1 MTSER
6 PPAASVDSV
15 REELRRLG
23 YFESGLDRFVLG
35 GARPSSSLAAAWRVA
50 WRTGVAGGGV
60 FGIALTL
67 LAVSL
72 EPQGSID
79 ASDLALLFVYLGSI
93 AFAITT
99 LVTLGLGLLTATLAR
114 GAWGRR
120 STLLPRI
127 VSAALA
133 GSGALYLVFWWRSHG
148 AVAAPLTQAIFL
160 LIGAA
165 VSGLLGR
172 FGALASVAVLSAA
185 GAVDR
190 VPEAALSRRHLLPL
204 FLLCAAVLVG
214 SLAMARQLEARAS
227 ETPDFAVVPTGL
239 RVRVVGIDGFER
251 RMAEQMIA
259 RGEAPHLAALLERGA
274 RATLRAEPE
283 QVPAIVWTTIATGRG
298 PEAHGIRSAGTRRLP
313 GMTAAVPIEAGRLA
327 TAFARATEL
336 VRLTRQAPPSA
347 PLRGAKTF
355 WNVASE
361 KGLRVGV
368 VNWWATWPAD
378 PVNGFLVSDRAFLK
392 LEKSGANE
400 SDVHPEA
407 AFLKL
412 RPLAAAGAPTRP
424 QQLDLFHSRALGE
437 LSRDAP
443 PDLEAV
449 YLNGLDV
456 FTMQTL
462 RATSANVADLD
473 ARLQSVREYYRFLD
487 EQLGRLAEGVG
498 PTQVLVLVGDP
509 GRFARRA
516 DKDAA
521 GLLLIAG
528 GPVVAQ
534 ELPAVSERDLAPTA
548 LHLVGVPASRELAG
562 RVIEQAFDPGFRKL
576 HPVRF
581 VDGYGRR
588 PRSRPAE
595 SAFDKDV
602 LEELRSLGY
611 IQ

>member
-6 PPAASVDSV
+6 PPAASVESV

-23 YFESGLDRFVLG
+23 YFESRIDRFVLG
-35 GARPSSSLAAAWRVA
+35 GARASSSRTAAWRVA

-79 ASDLALLFVYLGSI
+79 ASDLALLFVYLGAI

-99 LVTLGLGLLTATLAR
+99 LVTLLLGLLTPTLAR
-114 GAWGRR
+114 GALGRS

-148 AVAAPLTQAIFL
+148 AVAAPATQAIFL

-190 VPEAALSRRHLLPL
+190 VPEAALSRRHVLPL
-204 FLLCAAVLVG
+204 FLLCATVLVG
-214 SLAMARQLEARAS
+214 SLAMARQLEARATA
-227 ETPDFAVVPTGL
+227 TPDFAVVPTGL
-239 RVRVVGIDGFER
+239 RVRLVGIDGFER

-298 PEAHGIRSAGTRRLP
+298 PEAHGIRSAGMRRLP
-313 GMTAAVPIEAGRLA
+313 GMTAAVPLEAGRLT

-400 SDVHPEA
+400 GDVHPEA
-407 AFLKL
+407 AFLEL
-412 RPLAAAGAPTRP
+412 RSLGTAGATTRP
-424 QQLDLFHSRALGE
+424 QQLDLFNSRALRE

-443 PDLEAV
+443 PDLEAI

-456 FTMQTL
+456 FTVQTL
-462 RATSANVADLD
+462 ADTSANVADLD
-473 ARLQSVREYYRFLD
+473 ARLESVRGYYRFLD
-487 EQLGRLAEGVG
+487 ERLGRLAEGVG
-498 PTQVLVLVGDP
+498 PTQMLVLVGDP
-509 GRFARRA
+509 GRFARRS
-516 DKDAA
+516 DKNAA

-534 ELPAVSERDLAPTA
+534 ELPIVSERDIAPTT
-548 LHLVGVPASRELAG
+548 LHLLGLPASRELAG
-562 RVIEQAFDPGFRKL
+562 KVIEQALDPGFRKA
-576 HPVRF
+576 HPIRF